1 MNDKV
6 KNIIDYI
13 CIVVSTIALTVYFF
27 SGLFSLYIIGAY

>member
-13 CIVVSTIALTVYFF
+13 CIVVSTIALTIHFLG
-27 SGLFSLYIIGAY
+27 GLFSLYIIGAY

>member
-13 CIVVSTIALTVYFF
+13 CIVVSTIALAIHFL
-27 SGLFSLYIIGAY
+27 SGLASIYIIGGF